1 MTNSTP
7 KLRFPEFRDE
17 WQNFRFDQIF
27 NISAGGDI
35 SGQHVRKV
43 RDNVFRYPVYSNSS
57 GIGLYGFS
65 DTYKEKAD
73 CITVTGRGTLGV
85 AVARF
90 ERFYPIVRLLVLRS
104 KQQTSSVFFENA
116 INHKR
121 FFVESTGVPQ
131 LTGPQI
137 GGYKVIVPEYEEQQK
152 IADFL
157 MAVDEKIAV
166 VRKRIDLLKKYKK
179 GVMQAIFSQTLRF
192 KPAHRSLGGVGD
204 ENGNDFPDWEEKKL
218 GEIFEYEQ
226 PTKYIVK
233 STEYSNSHKTPVLTA
248 GKTFILGYTDETDNI
263 FEDRLPVVIFDDF
276 TTASQFVDFPFKVKS
291 SAMKILKTKNGVSPK
306 VGYEL
311 LRRIKF
317 SADDH
322 KRYWIGTFQ
331 NFKVF
336 IPSEAEQ
343 KKIADFLTS
352 LDDKINLE
360 ERKLEQANR
369 FKKALLQQMF
379 V

>member
-7 KLRFPEFRDE
+7 KLRVPEFRDE

-166 VRKRIDLLKKYKK
+166 VRKR
-179 GVMQAIFSQTLRF
+179 
-192 KPAHRSLGGVGD
+192 
-204 ENGNDFPDWEEKKL
+204 
-218 GEIFEYEQ
+218 
-226 PTKYIVK
+226 
-233 STEYSNSHKTPVLTA
+233 
-248 GKTFILGYTDETDNI
+248 
-263 FEDRLPVVIFDDF
+263 
-276 TTASQFVDFPFKVKS
+276 
-291 SAMKILKTKNGVSPK
+291 
-306 VGYEL
+306 
-311 LRRIKF
+311 
-317 SADDH
+317 
-322 KRYWIGTFQ
+322 
-331 NFKVF
+331 
-336 IPSEAEQ
+336 
-343 KKIADFLTS
+343 
-352 LDDKINLE
+352 
-360 ERKLEQANR
+360 
-369 FKKALLQQMF
+369 
-379 V
+379 